1 MSIISSFIFG
11 EPEEVDLGHLKVAV
25 TVDNQ
30 VLQSG
35 DTISGVVQLT
45 LLEQDCEESIAIDVG
60 LSLHGVC
67 YFDAKRLSAS
77 AFPDY
82 LKPIAE
88 NKFDLFCTQV
98 VQLASPLKLP
108 LKEIC
113 DYAFEV
119 GLPNALPCSFIGRFV
134 KFVYFVTV
142 HIETEKKT
150 TLCRQQFD
158 IVPRETI
165 TTQPLLVPL
174 NLREHRFCHRDRPL
188 STRADFVPDIKFQNE
203 TSMKFSQGFRVLIE
217 DEELGVLRVSHT
229 YIERGEVFLG
239 LFSFSPPASHCFCTK
254 VIAELRHTEQVA
266 FNDSLRNTKVYCSQH
281 KYVANTNKFLIQW
294 QIPLFVPLSF
304 ETNLVASNWHLVFEF
319 HRQSKETMDNSLF
332 RWELPIHIIQHQSS
346 TRKVRRTKSVK
357 LKLQ

>member
-1 MSIISSFIFG
+1 MSILSSIFFG
-11 EPEEVDLGHLKVAV
+11 EAEEVDLGYLKVAV

-35 DTISGVVQLT
+35 DTISGVVQLM
-45 LLEQDCEESIAIDVG
+45 LLEQDSEEPISIDVG

-67 YFDAKRLSAS
+67 YFDAKRISGS
-77 AFPDY
+77 EFPDY
-82 LKPIAE
+82 LQPIAE
-88 NKFDLFCTQV
+88 NKFDLFCTPV

-158 IVPRETI
+158 VVPRETI
-165 TTQPLLVPL
+165 ATQPLLVPL
-174 NLREHRFCHRDRPL
+174 NLREHRFSHRDRPL
-188 STRADFVPDIKFQNE
+188 STRGDFVPDLQLQNE
-203 TSMKFSQGFRVLIE
+203 TSMKFSQGFRVLI
-217 DEELGVLRVSHT
+217 DKEELGVLRVSHT

-239 LFSFSPPASHCFCTK
+239 LFSFSKSTSDLFCTK

-281 KYVANTNKFLIQW
+281 KYVANTNKMHLEW

-304 ETNLVASNWHLVFEF
+304 DTNLVTSNWHLVFEF
-319 HRQSKETMDNSLF
+319 HRQSRKTMESSIF
-332 RWELPIHIIQHQSS
+332 RWELPIFIIQHQSS